1 RDRRQQRCP
10 AGPAPGGMRRH
21 DGATMTDTLLQPWAE
36 AIDEFP
42 IEGTHA
48 EQLCAAA
55 RRATLAP
62 SSHNTQPWLFRVSGS
77 TLDLYADRSR
87 AQPIVD
93 PDQRE
98 LTISCGAALY
108 IIRLTLARFGLD
120 TRCRVLPDPR
130 DPDLLARV
138 TLDGTREPDVQLQR
152 LYNAISTRRTN
163 RNPFE
168 ERPIPRHVI
177 ARIVAAVEAQGARIQ
192 MVSDELLLANIAELV
207 AEADRA
213 QMASTA
219 FRHELAQ
226 SIHFNRSPKR
236 DGMPGHALGLGD
248 LASALGPVV
257 VRNFD
262 LGPATARRDVALI
275 AESPALAVLWSRKD
289 TPRHWLRTGQ
299 ALAALLLNLQADGV
313 SASFLNQPMQVV
325 PLRERLR
332 ALLDCPGS
340 PQLVLRLGYAPDVA
354 PTPRR
359 DPDEVIV
366 NLSPRV
372 QANFSGA
379 HHTMGVEPNKED

>member
-1 RDRRQQRCP
+1 MND
-10 AGPAPGGMRRH
+10 A
-21 DGATMTDTLLQPWAE
+21 LLESWAE
-36 AIDEFP
+36 AVDEFP
-42 IEGTHA
+42 ISGMPS

-55 RRATLAP
+55 RHATLAP
-62 SSHNTQPWLFRVSGS
+62 STHNTQPWLFRVSGS

-120 TRCRVLPDPR
+120 ARCRFRPDPR

-138 TLDGTREPDVQLQR
+138 TLEGTREPDLRLQR
-152 LYNAISTRRTN
+152 LYDAISTRRTN

-168 ERPIPRHVI
+168 DRPIPRHVI
-177 ARIVAAVEAQGARIQ
+177 ARAVAAVEALGARIQ
-192 MVSDELLLANIAELV
+192 VVSDELLLSNIAELV

-226 SIHFNRSPKR
+226 SIHSNHSPKR
-236 DGMPGHALGLGD
+236 DGLPGHALGLGD
-248 LASALGPVV
+248 LASALGPIV

-262 LGPATARRDVALI
+262 LGPGTARRDVALI
-275 AESPALAVLWSRKD
+275 AESPVLAVVWSRKD
-289 TPRHWLRTGQ
+289 TPRHWLRTGE
-299 ALAALLLNLQADGV
+299 ALAALLLNLEADGV
-313 SASFLNQPMQVV
+313 SGSFLNQPMQVA

-340 PQLVLRLGYAPDVA
+340 PQLVLRLGYAPEVA

-359 DPDEVIV
+359 DPSEVIV
-366 NLSPRV
+366 NLSPRL
-372 QANFSGA
+372 QANFPGA
-379 HHTMGVEPNKED
+379 HYTVGVEPNKED